1 MRTYGIPDPH
11 PPLRRG
17 HKRHRAVTGPA
28 VPEGF
33 APTGLHVVR
42 TGEPVRR
49 FQVVGERSSG
59 TNLMTRLLARNTAL
73 QPTDILGWKHGFPT
87 AQAFPPDLAVICM
100 VRAPGPWTLSMHA
113 RPWHTT
119 PGMQALAYS
128 EFIRAPWDTIVDRA
142 RYFPD
147 HSASVGEPLPPDRD
161 PDTGRAFANLLRLR
175 RAKLT
180 ALLGYL
186 NRSCTAALVRLETLQ
201 ADPET
206 TIDRLAAALG
216 QPPRTAPFET
226 IRRRLGARFKPAI
239 PARPATPKSICD
251 EDRAYIRAELDKSHE
266 TALGYEL

>member
-1 MRTYGIPDPH
+1 M
-11 PPLRRG
+11 
-17 HKRHRAVTGPA
+17 TGLA

-33 APTGLHVVR
+33 ASTGLHVVQ
-42 TGEPVRR
+42 TGESIRR

-73 QPTDILGWKHGFPT
+73 QPTDILGWKHGFPK
-87 AQAFPPDLAVICM
+87 AQAIPPDLAVICM
-100 VRAPGPWTLSMHA
+100 VRAPVPWTLSMHA

-119 PGMQALAYS
+119 PEMQALTYS
-128 EFIRAPWDTIVDRA
+128 EFIRAPWDTIVDRV

-147 HSASVGEPLPPDRD
+147 LVASVGEPLQPDRD
-161 PDTGRAFANLLRLR
+161 PATGRAFANLLRLR

-186 NRSCTAALVRLETLQ
+186 TPGCTAALVRVETLQ

-226 IRRRLGARFKPAI
+226 INRRLGARFKPAI
-239 PARPATPKSICD
+239 PARPATPETISD
-251 EDRAYIRAELDKSHE
+251 QDRAYIRAELDESHE